1 MAFRRSFKLL
11 QNRNEYSMEAD
22 LANLLRQ
29 RNLKVTP
36 QRIAILKLIMKG
48 GHYSGEQI
56 YEELKKTEP
65 SISLSTVYNTLET
78 LKNAGILNSFEAN
91 GITWF
96 EINRKPHVNVF
107 CTDSNNIIDL
117 DINIDNL
124 IENLNKSGLDVKNVN
139 VVVYADC
146 SKLEKGIK

>member
-1 MAFRRSFKLL
+1 
-11 QNRNEYSMEAD
+11 MEVD

-36 QRIAILKLIMKG
+36 QRIAILKLIMRG

-78 LKNAGILNSFEAN
+78 LKESGILNSFEAN

-96 EINRKPHVNVF
+96 EINRKPHINVF
-107 CTDSNNIIDL
+107 CTDSNRIIDL
-117 DINIDNL
+117 DMEMDNFMDKL
-124 IENLNKSGLDVKNVN
+124 VKSGLDVKNVN
-139 VVVYADC
+139 IIVYADC
-146 SKLEKGIK
+146 SKLGKSSE

>member
-1 MAFRRSFKLL
+1 
-11 QNRNEYSMEAD
+11 MEVD

-36 QRIAILKLIMKG
+36 QRIAILKLIMRG

-78 LKNAGILNSFEAN
+78 LKESGILNSFEAN

-107 CTDSNNIIDL
+107 CIDSNRIIDL
-117 DINIDNL
+117 DIEMDNFM
-124 IENLNKSGLDVKNVN
+124 ENLTKNGLDIKNVN
-139 VVVYADC
+139 IIVYADC
-146 SKLEKGIK
+146 SKLGKRVE

>member
-1 MAFRRSFKLL
+1 
-11 QNRNEYSMEAD
+11 MEVD

-36 QRIAILKLIMKG
+36 QRISILKMIMKG
-48 GHYSGEQI
+48 GHFSGEQI

-78 LKNAGILNSFEAN
+78 LKEAGILNSFEAN

-96 EINRKPHVNVF
+96 EINRKPHANVF
-107 CTDSNNIIDL
+107 CTDSNSIIDL
-117 DINIDNL
+117 DIDLSNL
-124 IENLNKSGLDVKNVN
+124 IDGLIKSGLDVKNLSIVI
-139 VVVYADC
+139 YADC
-146 SKLEKGIK
+146 SKLEKGTK

>member
-1 MAFRRSFKLL
+1 
-11 QNRNEYSMEAD
+11 MEVD

-48 GHYSGEQI
+48 GHFSGEQI

-78 LKNAGILNSFEAN
+78 LKEAGILNSFEAN

-96 EINRKPHVNVF
+96 EINRKPHINVF
-107 CTDSNNIIDL
+107 CTDSNMIMDL
-117 DINIDNL
+117 EIEIDNFM
-124 IENLNKSGLDVKNVN
+124 EKLNKTGLDVKNVN
-139 VVVYADC
+139 IIVYADC
-146 SKLEKGIK
+146 SKLVKSAK

>member
-1 MAFRRSFKLL
+1 
-11 QNRNEYSMEAD
+11 MEVD

-36 QRIAILKLIMKG
+36 QRIAILKLIMRG

-78 LKNAGILNSFEAN
+78 LKESGILNSFEVN

-107 CTDSNNIIDL
+107 CTDSNRIIDL
-117 DINIDNL
+117 DVEMDNFMDKL
-124 IENLNKSGLDVKNVN
+124 VKNGLDVKNVN
-139 VVVYADC
+139 IIVYADC
-146 SKLEKGIK
+146 SKLGKGSE

>member
-1 MAFRRSFKLL
+1 
-11 QNRNEYSMEAD
+11 MEVD

-36 QRIAILKLIMKG
+36 QRIAILKLIMRG

-78 LKNAGILNSFEAN
+78 LKESGILNSFEAN

-96 EINRKPHVNVF
+96 EINRKPHINVF
-107 CTDSNNIIDL
+107 CTDSNRIIDL
-117 DINIDNL
+117 DVEMDNFMDKL
-124 IENLNKSGLDVKNVN
+124 VKNGLDVKNVN
-139 VVVYADC
+139 IIVYADC
-146 SKLEKGIK
+146 SKLGKGSE

>member
-1 MAFRRSFKLL
+1 
-11 QNRNEYSMEAD
+11 MEVD

-36 QRIAILKLIMKG
+36 QRIAILKLIMRG

-78 LKNAGILNSFEAN
+78 LKESGILNSFEAN

-107 CTDSNNIIDL
+107 CTDSNRIIDL
-117 DINIDNL
+117 DVEMDNFMDKL
-124 IENLNKSGLDVKNVN
+124 VKNGLDVKNVN
-139 VVVYADC
+139 IIVYADC
-146 SKLEKGIK
+146 SKLGKGSE

>member
-1 MAFRRSFKLL
+1 
-11 QNRNEYSMEAD
+11 MEAD

-48 GHYSGEQI
+48 GHFSGEQI
-56 YEELKKTEP
+56 FQELKKTEP

-96 EINRKPHVNVF
+96 EINRKPHINVF
-107 CTDSNNIIDL
+107 CTNNSEIIDVDDL
-117 DINIDNL
+117 EINDL
-124 IENLNKSGLDVKNVN
+124 TVELNKKGLDVKNVSI
-139 VVVYADC
+139 VVYADC
-146 SKLEKGIK
+146 SKLTKGTKQ

>member
-1 MAFRRSFKLL
+1 MR
-11 QNRNEYSMEAD
+11 
-22 LANLLRQ
+22 
-29 RNLKVTP
+29 
-36 QRIAILKLIMKG
+36 G

-78 LKNAGILNSFEAN
+78 LKESGILNSFEAN

-107 CTDSNNIIDL
+107 CTDSNRIIDL
-117 DINIDNL
+117 DVEMDNFMDKL
-124 IENLNKSGLDVKNVN
+124 VKNGLDVKNVN
-139 VVVYADC
+139 IIVYADC
-146 SKLEKGIK
+146 SKLGKGSE

>member
-1 MAFRRSFKLL
+1 
-11 QNRNEYSMEAD
+11 MEVD

-36 QRIAILKLIMKG
+36 QRIAILKLIMRG

-78 LKNAGILNSFEAN
+78 LKESGILNSFEAN

-96 EINRKPHVNVF
+96 EINRKPHINVF
-107 CTDSNNIIDL
+107 CTDSNRIIDL
-117 DINIDNL
+117 DVDMDNFMDKL
-124 IENLNKSGLDVKNVN
+124 VKNGLDVKNVN
-139 VVVYADC
+139 IIVYADC
-146 SKLEKGIK
+146 SKLGKGSE